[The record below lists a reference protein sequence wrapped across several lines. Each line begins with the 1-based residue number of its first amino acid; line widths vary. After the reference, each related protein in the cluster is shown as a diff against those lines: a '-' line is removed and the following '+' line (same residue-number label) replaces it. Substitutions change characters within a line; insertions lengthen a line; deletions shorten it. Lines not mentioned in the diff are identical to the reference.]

1 MIFHLDQM
9 TAPPTLPVPH
19 KSRGHTLFDRQAQLH
34 ADDSDKTSNPIS
46 KTLSDAP
53 QPTLKPFSSV
63 TSTAP
68 NTNQQKNSPLLVH
81 RRTPSSSAEHSSS
94 TNHTSV
100 QLIGVHPRPES
111 TYLKDWTAS
120 PLPPPLPTFPSK
132 LPEPVLETDFPLVET
147 PTIQKSEPIV
157 NQLIPSD
164 SLCCA
169 TIEKAF
175 DYLQTHDDDDDVIHD
190 KTTSLNRED
199 PSDNIEIY
207 DNEENSDGNDSVDTI
222 DLDATTSTNYQ
233 NDSKYFH
240 RT

>member
-1 MIFHLDQM
+1 M

-34 ADDSDKTSNPIS
+34 ADDSDKTSNPIL
-46 KTLSDAP
+46 KTLSDIP
-53 QPTLKPFSSV
+53 LPTLKPLSSV
-63 TSTAP
+63 NSTVP
-68 NTNQQKNSPLLVH
+68 NTNPPKQSPLLVH
-81 RRTPSSSAEHSSS
+81 RRTPSTSADRSSS
-94 TNHTSV
+94 TNNTTV

-111 TYLKDWTAS
+111 TYIKDWTTS
-120 PLPPPLPTFPSK
+120 PPPPLPTFPPKPS
-132 LPEPVLETDFPLVET
+132 EPVLETDFPLIET
-147 PTIQKSEPIV
+147 PTISKSETIV

-169 TIEKAF
+169 TVEKAF

-190 KTTSLNRED
+190 KTTSPNQED

-207 DNEENSDGNDSVDTI
+207 GEENSDGNDSVDTI

-233 NDSKYFH
+233 NDSMY
-240 RT
+240 